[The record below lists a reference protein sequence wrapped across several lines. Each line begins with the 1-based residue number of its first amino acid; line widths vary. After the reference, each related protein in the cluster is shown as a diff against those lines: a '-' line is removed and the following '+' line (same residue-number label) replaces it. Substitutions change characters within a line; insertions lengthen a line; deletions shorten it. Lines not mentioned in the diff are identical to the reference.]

1 LISFGRQ
8 MTVFSVIR
16 HRRLVLAICM
26 WGCLQAQSVFA
37 CRYNVRETGFVD
49 LGVEPYFLYGFVGQD
64 TSADVVSSFKEI
76 SDANLIDSNI
86 RVEIIDTVQQKNH
99 PAIKLLDKWA
109 LRELPAA
116 VLVSPDGQSLP
127 VALRAP
133 GKSLKEV
140 LLSELDG
147 ILSSPK
153 REEIIQ
159 EVIKAYGMVLLIK
172 GPNAE
177 ENDKAKQECAAAIE
191 QVSDE
196 IGMMPKPIAHPPVLI
211 TLDSESFSKEKVL
224 LWSLG
229 LEAKK
234 ITEPHAVVLYGK
246 ARWIGP
252 LFKGEEITEYNL
264 ASVLFVV
271 GADCEC
277 GFDYRWLQ
285 GTMLPARWDE
295 KRQAQIAENLGFDPE
310 NPMIKSEMS
319 WIIGRG
325 YSSYPR
331 TPFGYQELV
340 IEPESPN
347 DVNETLP
354 DPVDHAA
361 APEPNTAEPVSA
373 PEPLAESAFRLADSL
388 RYVMYILI
396 GLSALILVAGVVVL
410 VRAKRK

>member
-1 LISFGRQ
+1 MEIKVLKDILGANEQIAQRN
-8 MTVFSVIR
+8 
-16 HRRLVLAICM
+16 RRLLD
-26 WGCLQAQSVFA
+26 SKRVFA
-37 CRYNVRETGFVD
+37 INLMSSPGAGKTSLILKTIRRLEGKVRI
-49 LGVEPYFLYGFVGQD
+49 GVIEGD
-64 TSADVVSSFKEI
+64 VSSSLDAEKI
-76 SDANLIDSNI
+76 S
-86 RVEIIDTVQQKNH
+86 
-99 PAIKLLDKWA
+99 
-109 LRELPAA
+109 
-116 VLVSPDGQSLP
+116 
-127 VALRAP
+127 
-133 GKSLKEV
+133 
-140 LLSELDG
+140 
-147 ILSSPK
+147 
-153 REEIIQ
+153 
-159 EVIKAYGMVLLIK
+159 
-172 GPNAE
+172 
-177 ENDKAKQECAAAIE
+177 
-191 QVSDE
+191 
-196 IGMMPKPIAHPPVLI
+196 
-211 TLDSESFSKEKVL
+211 
-224 LWSLG
+224 
-229 LEAKK
+229 
-234 ITEPHAVVLYGK
+234 EPHAVVLYGK

-373 PEPLAESAFRLADSL
+373 PEPLAESAFRLDDSL